1 MSKYYI
7 ASCSFGKDS
16 LAMLQVIKQNPQK
29 YPLDEIVLND
39 NRPVSE
45 NTKIADY
52 IYYSNEKS
60 ISYDK
65 CISIAR
71 LLVEGGYGS
80 IKRFA
85 KQLLERPLD
94 VVVELL
100 EEAAK

>member
-1 MSKYYI
+1 MLNE
-7 ASCSFGKDS
+7 S
-16 LAMLQVIKQNPQK
+16 L
-29 YPLDEIVLND
+29 LND
-39 NRPVSE
+39 NRHVSE